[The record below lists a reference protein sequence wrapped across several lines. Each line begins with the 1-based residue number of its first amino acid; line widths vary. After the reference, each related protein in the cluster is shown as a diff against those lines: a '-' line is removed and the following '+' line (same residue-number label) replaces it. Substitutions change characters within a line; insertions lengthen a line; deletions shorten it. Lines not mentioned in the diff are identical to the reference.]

1 MDATVPTY
9 LKLNIKVATTY
20 KEYKNAI
27 KVLVWQCQILW
38 ESYDLKPYLLYMDCK
53 PRQKINFNM
62 HFCFSRTMAAFIINK
77 HYIL

>member
-27 KVLVWQCQILW
+27 KVLV
-38 ESYDLKPYLLYMDCK
+38 
-53 PRQKINFNM
+53 
-62 HFCFSRTMAAFIINK
+62 
-77 HYIL
+77 